1 MFNSIKI
8 AQKLSARRFQNVVYK
23 CSVFWLI
30 QTLLIQ
36 TPEHGPSTSVISKL
50 SSLLYVQPQTYHYNS
65 YLINN
70 SYMYGI

>member
-8 AQKLSARRFQNVVYK
+8 AQKLSARRFEKVVYK

-36 TPEHGPSTSVISKL
+36 TLADGPNP
-50 SSLLYVQPQTYHYNS
+50 LLVHPLFRNGFP
-65 YLINN
+65 LIA
-70 SYMYGI
+70 